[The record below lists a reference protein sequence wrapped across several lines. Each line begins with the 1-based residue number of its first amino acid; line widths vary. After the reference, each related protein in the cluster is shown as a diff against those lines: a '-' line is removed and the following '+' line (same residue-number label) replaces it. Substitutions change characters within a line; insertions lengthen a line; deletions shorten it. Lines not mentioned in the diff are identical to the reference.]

1 MKRAEKKGHLVD
13 VAIEMFAQYG
23 YHAVGVDTIIA
34 EAGVA
39 KTTLYRH
46 FETKELLISAALRKI
61 DDQFRVDL
69 REFAEQAATDPLD
82 QLLATF
88 DFLELWF
95 SNKTFYGCPFIKAAG
110 EYSDTNQ
117 IFQEVILHKRLVIAY
132 FEELIRAAE
141 LPNPEQLAEEINLL
155 QEGAIAFAQVT
166 RDSSVAKKAK
176 AVAKKILI
184 L

>member
-1 MKRAEKKGHLVD
+1 MVRREVFIG
-13 VAIEMFAQYG
+13 
-23 YHAVGVDTIIA
+23 
-34 EAGVA
+34 
-39 KTTLYRH
+39 
-46 FETKELLISAALRKI
+46 LLWFFSCSPASI
-61 DDQFRVDL
+61 
-69 REFAEQAATDPLD
+69 
-82 QLLATF
+82 
-88 DFLELWF
+88 FLERWF
-95 SNKTFYGCPFIKAAG
+95 STKTFYSCPFIKAA
-110 EYSDTNQ
+110 EKYSDTNQ